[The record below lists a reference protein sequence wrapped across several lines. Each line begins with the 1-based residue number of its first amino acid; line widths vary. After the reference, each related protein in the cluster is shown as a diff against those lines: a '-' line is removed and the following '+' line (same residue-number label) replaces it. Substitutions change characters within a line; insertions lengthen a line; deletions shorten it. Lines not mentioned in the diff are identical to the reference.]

1 MKTWVGEGGEG
12 GEVADWPLR
21 ALRFEER
28 EGEEALDR
36 NLKRGQQS
44 SLFIGI
50 SLFHKE
56 LEAADASCIRG
67 SRKVSGDR
75 KRSRVRGMSSG
86 VR

>member
-21 ALRFEER
+21 ALRFEEH

-56 LEAADASCIRG
+56 LEAVVRTRG
-67 SRKVSGDR
+67 CRCLLHQ
-75 KRSRVRGMSSG
+75 G
-86 VR
+86 V